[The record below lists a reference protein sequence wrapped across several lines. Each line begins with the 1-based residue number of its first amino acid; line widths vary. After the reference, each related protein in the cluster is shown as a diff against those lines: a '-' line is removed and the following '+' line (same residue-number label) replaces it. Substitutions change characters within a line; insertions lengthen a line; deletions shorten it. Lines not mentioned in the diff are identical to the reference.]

1 MFPISINNAIISV
14 LDDDEE
20 WSRTESR
27 LSKLSQV
34 VMVSRDSAFII
45 IVIIY
50 FQAKSV
56 LEKNRKDGSIICSL
70 ASDCQYAQRPTK
82 SFRDLEVSLCIAI
95 KCISNPMI
103 IFSVDFSWPAADHM
117 MIKCHRIEKPCKSP
131 QCFQPVSQV

>member
-1 MFPISINNAIISV
+1 M

-34 VMVSRDSAFII
+34 VMVSRDMAYGITADVISII
-45 IVIIY
+45 TYY

-95 KCISNPMI
+95 KCISNDNI
-103 IFSVDFSWPAADHM
+103 LS
-117 MIKCHRIEKPCKSP
+117 
-131 QCFQPVSQV
+131 

>member
-34 VMVSRDSAFII
+34 VMVSRDTAFII

-95 KCISNPMI
+95 KCISNNHI
-103 IFSVDFSWPAADHM
+103 LS
-117 MIKCHRIEKPCKSP
+117 
-131 QCFQPVSQV
+131 